1 MPPRHRQRLPPIL
14 STQALASMGGEV
26 AGERIMLCLRN
37 ESRREDKD
45 CAGSIGKKRRTDKH
59 GAVRDFFYSR
69 INVPAGIYIVRCNS
83 VITGALGLQLALAKP
98 SWVRKASLDH
108 LCPGQAR
115 TISPTRHTKSVAQ
128 PTKLSRPI
136 GNTHVALAGACI
148 LLKASVANQ
157 PEKEDCKA
165 TNNRGPP
172 LQNRRFAFFFFFG

>member
-1 MPPRHRQRLPPIL
+1 M
-14 STQALASMGGEV
+14 
-26 AGERIMLCLRN
+26 
-37 ESRREDKD
+37 
-45 CAGSIGKKRRTDKH
+45 
-59 GAVRDFFYSR
+59 
-69 INVPAGIYIVRCNS
+69 VRCGIFFIHVLTFQREFVLSMLNILIGRSGASNS
-83 VITGALGLQLALAKP
+83 VITSALDLQLALAKP

-172 LQNRRFAFFFFFG
+172 LQNRRISFSADEALIIPSHLV